1 MSFEL
6 TKNKLSNQ
14 IMPYDHQVKKSDDP
28 LPRSAGIIWIMSGKK
43 GSGKSNLILNV
54 LKRKGSPY
62 KKFYDNIFLISP
74 TAGKDEKFKK
84 FIGEL
89 EKEGKYYDTL
99 DESIIDAVLKQVK
112 TFNEDFDEGEE
123 GRKPENLLILDDCIH
138 LMPKSN
144 TISNIN
150 QLFTTS
156 RHNQLSVWV
165 ATQKYNKI
173 NPLIRANAD
182 LISFFRSDN
191 RKEIATLIDDI
202 NVEKKLF
209 EQIYEFCTNEP
220 NSFMHISLFGKIKFY
235 KKFDKINI

>member
-6 TKNKLSNQ
+6 TKNKLSSQ

-28 LPRSAGIIWIMSGKK
+28 LPQSAGVIWIMSGKK

-74 TAGKDEKFKK
+74 TAGKDDKFKK
-84 FIGEL
+84 FIQEL

-99 DESIIDAVLKQVK
+99 DESIIDAVLAQVK
-112 TFNEDFDEGEE
+112 KFNEEFDEEEE

-156 RHNQLSVWV
+156 RHNKLSVWV

-202 NVEKKLF
+202 NVDKKLF
-209 EQIYEFCTNEP
+209 EQIYEFCTDEP
-220 NSFMHISLFGKIKFY
+220 NSFMHISLFGKIKFF

>member
-1 MSFEL
+1 MSFEV
-6 TKNKLSNQ
+6 TANELSGK
-14 IMPYDHQVKKSDDP
+14 IMPFDNQVKKSDDP
-28 LPRSAGIIWIMSGKK
+28 LPQSAGVIWIMSGKK

-84 FIGEL
+84 FISEL

-99 DESIIDAVLKQVK
+99 DETIIDAVLAQVK
-112 TFNEDFDEGEE
+112 KFNDEFDEKKEK
-123 GRKPENLLILDDCIH
+123 RKPENLLILDDCIH
-138 LMPKSN
+138 LMPKS
-144 TISNIN
+144 TTTSNIN

-156 RHNQLSVWV
+156 RHNRLSVWV

-191 RKEIATLIDDI
+191 RKEITTLIDDI
-202 NVEKKLF
+202 NVDKPLF
-209 EQIYEFCTNEP
+209 EKIYEFCTEEP

-235 KKFDKINI
+235 RKFDRINI

>member
-1 MSFEL
+1 MSFEV
-6 TKNKLSNQ
+6 TTNELSGK
-14 IMPYDHQVKKSDDP
+14 IMPFDHQVKKSDDP
-28 LPRSAGIIWIMSGKK
+28 LPRSAGVIWIMSGKK

-84 FIGEL
+84 FISEL

-99 DESIIDAVLKQVK
+99 DESIIDAVLAQVK
-112 TFNEDFDEGEE
+112 KFNEEFDEKAEK
-123 GRKPENLLILDDCIH
+123 RKPENLLILDDCIH

-144 TISNIN
+144 TTSNIN

-156 RHNQLSVWV
+156 RHNKLSVWV

-202 NVEKKLF
+202 NVDKPLF
-209 EQIYEFCTNEP
+209 EKIYEFCTEEP

-235 KKFDKINI
+235 RKFDRINI